1 MQVQHGGQLSKK
13 ANNSVDA
20 VAIVIPVLNE
30 AAVMPRLLRMLQI
43 LDPEPAEIVA
53 IDGGSQDKT
62 AALVRQSGFVRLIE
76 HAIRGRA
83 AAINRGV
90 LEIRSPLVCVL
101 HADTILPDDGIAV
114 IRATMQDPRITLAG
128 FIALIVGAERVRW
141 GTTFHNWI
149 KTWYAPLI
157 FRPHLFF
164 RGCRLLFGDQ
174 AMFFR
179 RSDFLAVGGCDETL
193 TVMED
198 AGPLLAI
205 VSPWSDQAR
214 QSNGDDLRPE
224 NSGLGRTQSQLDI
237 SVRRNSLGFR
247 SAPSHRASL
256 SRHQIGAAFPLCVPI
271 NQILQYSIG
280 SNRLPRTSTVN
291 VGRHSAISKNVN

>member
-1 MQVQHGGQLSKK
+1 VQHGGQLSRK
-13 ANNSVDA
+13 ANSSVDA

-30 AAVMPRLLRMLQI
+30 AAVMPRLLRLLQI
-43 LDPEPAEIVA
+43 LDPAPAEIVA

-76 HAIRGRA
+76 HTVRGRA

-164 RGCRLLFGDQ
+164 RGGRLLFGDQ
-174 AMFFR
+174 ARLFR
-179 RSDFLAVGGCDETL
+179 RGRIRLVNRTVTTSDRRIAVWGGL
-193 TVMED
+193 KANLIYLYVGIRW
-198 AGPLLAI
+198 ALG
-205 VSPWSDQAR
+205 
-214 QSNGDDLRPE
+214 LRHRIEHHYP
-224 NSGLGRTQSQLDI
+224 DI
-237 SVRRNSLGFR
+237 R
-247 SAPSHRASL
+247 
-256 SRHQIGAAFPLCVPI
+256 
-271 NQILQYSIG
+271 
-280 SNRLPRTSTVN
+280 
-291 VGRHSAISKNVN
+291 

>member
-13 ANNSVDA
+13 ANSSVDA

-30 AAVMPRLLRMLQI
+30 ATVMPRLLRLLQI
-43 LDPEPAEIVA
+43 LGPAPAA

-62 AALVRQSGFVRLIE
+62 AALARQSGFARLIE
-76 HAIRGRA
+76 HAVRGRA

-128 FIALIVGAERVRW
+128 FLSLIVGAERVRW
-141 GTTFHNWI
+141 GITFHNWI

-179 RSDFLAVGGCDETL
+179 RSDFPAVVGCDETL

-198 AGPLLAI
+198 ADLCLRLFRSGRIRLVNRTVTTSDRRIAVWGRPKANLIYLYVGIRWALGPRHRIEHHYPDIRWARP
-205 VSPWSDQAR
+205 SP
-214 QSNGDDLRPE
+214 
-224 NSGLGRTQSQLDI
+224 
-237 SVRRNSLGFR
+237 SVR
-247 SAPSHRASL
+247 
-256 SRHQIGAAFPLCVPI
+256 
-271 NQILQYSIG
+271 
-280 SNRLPRTSTVN
+280 
-291 VGRHSAISKNVN
+291 